1 MAPSLPPIN
10 CGSPW
15 PGLRVPRLNGS
26 YEFVRS
32 IRQISMAID
41 WFYAA
46 SWWWHLRFR
55 CAERELAQALEFFG
69 EDSLEVRWAHARWGE
84 MDFAVRYGRPA
95 DGLIRAV
102 VEGSA
107 DAGAS
112 VHDLR
117 LMLLNHAI
125 RNKEGRVSVCKATW
139 QSYLL
144 GLPMG
149 LVCLGTQWFC
159 LYTVAGSALASEGKV
174 IWMVTT
180 GLWYLLLWQ
189 GWSLFYFRPL
199 RAAARAGG
207 VVEAIATARPVTV
220 VINFSA
226 NPPK

>member
-1 MAPSLPPIN
+1 
-10 CGSPW
+10 
-15 PGLRVPRLNGS
+15 
-26 YEFVRS
+26 
-32 IRQISMAID
+32 MAID
-41 WFYAA
+41 WFFAA

-55 CAERELAQALEFFG
+55 WAERELAQALEFFG

-95 DGLIRAV
+95 NGLIRAV

-107 DAGAS
+107 VAGAS

-117 LMLLNHAI
+117 LMLLNNSI
-125 RNKEGRVSVCKATW
+125 RNEEGRVSVCKVTW

-159 LYTVAGSALASEGKV
+159 MQTIAGAALSWEDKA
-174 IWMVTT
+174 IWMVAI

-199 RAAARAGG
+199 RAAARTS
-207 VVEAIATARPVTV
+207 VVLESIAIARQRSA
-220 VINFSA
+220 VISFAA
-226 NPPK
+226 NLST